1 MGARSRQVRAFFNG
15 LLRGRPVAYTTER
28 TRPPRNHREH
38 DLMNR
43 YGDLQRAHTRQICL
57 ALLAFES
64 LSILEPAHAQD
75 GDRVTIDAQRCIEI
89 AEPAERLACFE
100 AQVDAARENDAGRA
114 PGAAASPQAQP
125 QPVRT
130 IEIPAQPGQSG
141 RDAEPTEWVGSIASL
156 TERQPGRYL
165 ITLTSGEV
173 WVQKVA
179 ERYSLRVGQRVRIY
193 NTRWGSA
200 QRLEAD
206 GVNGF
211 IQVERVR

>member
-1 MGARSRQVRAFFNG
+1 M
-15 LLRGRPVAYTTER
+15 T
-28 TRPPRNHREH
+28 
-38 DLMNR
+38 LMNR

-57 ALLAFES
+57 SLLAFAS
-64 LSILEPAHAQD
+64 LSMLAPAHAQE

-89 AEPAERLACFE
+89 AEPTERLACFE

-114 PGAAASPQAQP
+114 PAPAAPGAATSPQTQP

-130 IEIPAQPGQSG
+130 IEVPAQPRQSA
-141 RDAEPTEWVGSIASL
+141 RDGEPTEWVGSIASL

-173 WVQKVA
+173 WLQKVA